1 MSMISADHL
10 AIIITTS
17 PIQSHPNTDIFDQS
31 IESINKF
38 ESLSQVPIYIMC
50 DGAKISTG

>member
-1 MSMISADHL
+1 MISADHL